1 MRLITGLI
9 KRNPK
14 LFEFVKFG
22 IVGGIV
28 LFILYLVYYLLLSVC
43 GHNLSYT
50 VGYMVSIIVNYL
62 LTVYFTFKVKLN
74 TKRTIGFVFSHLVNY
89 LIQIGCLNLFLVLGI
104 SEQWAPFPVFIICV
118 PINFLLVRYFIKK
131 DTDEEN

>member
-1 MRLITGLI
+1 MRLITSLV

-22 IVGGIV
+22 IVGGV
-28 LFILYLVYYLLLSVC
+28 ALFILYLVYYLLLSVC

-50 VGYMVSIIVNYL
+50 VVNYL

-74 TKRTIGFVFSHLVNY
+74 TKRTIGFAFSHLVNY

>member
-1 MRLITGLI
+1 MRLITSLI

-22 IVGGIV
+22 IVGGIA

-74 TKRTIGFVFSHLVNY
+74 TKRTIGFAFSHLVNY
-89 LIQIGCLNLFLVLGI
+89 LIQIGCLNLFLSGVYYLCTNKFLA
-104 SEQWAPFPVFIICV
+104 SEI
-118 PINFLLVRYFIKK
+118 LYKKRYG
-131 DTDEEN
+131 